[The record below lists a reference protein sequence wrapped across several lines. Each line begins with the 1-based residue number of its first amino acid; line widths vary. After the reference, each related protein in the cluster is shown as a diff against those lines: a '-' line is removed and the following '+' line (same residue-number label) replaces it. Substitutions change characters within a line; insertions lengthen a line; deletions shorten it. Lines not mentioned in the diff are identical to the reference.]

1 MDYFQTRNNL
11 RKNNA
16 CHLEQEKTQ
25 RTYRKQELMTK
36 LVQKLK
42 QLKKITMS
50 LDDLVHP
57 GALDTSS
64 DLSQSSLEGSSSISD
79 VQDSDSS
86 SGIEVGY

>member
-1 MDYFQTRNNL
+1 
-11 RKNNA
+11 
-16 CHLEQEKTQ
+16 
-25 RTYRKQELMTK
+25 
-36 LVQKLK
+36 
-42 QLKKITMS
+42 MS